1 MLKLIDVNFELKQM
15 MEPYFRTENSR
26 SADFC
31 FGNIYMWDKRYKQ
44 SVAPVEGRLVTR
56 LVRHGE
62 TYFAFPVGEGDLP

>member
-62 TYFAFPVGEGDLP
+62 TYFAFPVRAT